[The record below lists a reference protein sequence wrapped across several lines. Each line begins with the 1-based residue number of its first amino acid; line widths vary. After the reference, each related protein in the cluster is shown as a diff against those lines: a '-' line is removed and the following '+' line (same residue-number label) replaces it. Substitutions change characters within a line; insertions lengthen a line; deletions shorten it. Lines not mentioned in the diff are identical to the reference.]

1 MHVSKTIRKIK
12 FSNVSYVKILRK
24 SLRKK
29 TRTCECS
36 LNDLLRAIILSKFD
50 VFLNQLK
57 KKRHK
62 EKTSYRT
69 VERAKIVVQGD

>member
-1 MHVSKTIRKIK
+1 MHVNKTIRKIK
-12 FSNVSYVKILRK
+12 FSYVSYVKILRK

-29 TRTCECS
+29 ARTCECS

-57 KKRHK
+57 KKRQVI
-62 EKTSYRT
+62 E
-69 VERAKIVVQGD
+69 Q

>member
-1 MHVSKTIRKIK
+1 MYVNKTICKIK
-12 FSNVSYVKILRK
+12 FSYVSYVKILRK

>member
-1 MHVSKTIRKIK
+1 MHVNKTICKIK
-12 FSNVSYVKILRK
+12 FSYVSYVKILRK

-29 TRTCECS
+29 RRTCECS